1 MIKLALTEKK
11 NNPGAPIV
19 VHCSAG
25 VGRTGVFI
33 ALTNLLIEISG
44 LLQKKS
50 FSINIFN
57 LVRKMK
63 EMRGYLVENL
73 LQYKFIHL
81 FIYEYL
87 KSSYGVE
94 PRKDL

>member
-11 NNPGAPIV
+11 NNPQSPIV

-33 ALTNLLIEISG
+33 ALTNLLIEIMG
-44 LLQKKS
+44 EIKKKS
-50 FSINIFN
+50 FYLNIFN

-63 EMRGYLVENL
+63 EMRGYLVENIN
-73 LQYKFIHL
+73 QYQ
-81 FIYEYL
+81 FIYLFVYEYI
-87 KSSYGVE
+87 KEIYNVE
-94 PRKDL
+94 GKDL